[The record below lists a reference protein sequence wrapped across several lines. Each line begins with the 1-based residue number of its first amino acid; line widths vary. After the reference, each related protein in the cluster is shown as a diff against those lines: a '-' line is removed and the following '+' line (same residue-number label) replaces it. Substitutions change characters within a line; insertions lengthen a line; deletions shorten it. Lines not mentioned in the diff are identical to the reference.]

1 MNPSDIPSQTQK
13 ISMTEPSIQGVKQ
26 EDRTLVRNVIYLLHA
41 CKHPERLC
49 LSWSVSNTRNG
60 YEITG
65 LLDPAK
71 DFEIFK
77 ADLDMISMADQ
88 LRVQSI
94 SVCKRGDAPQIVI
107 RVLSRSE
114 PIMMTEL
121 EVLTVQKKRRMA

>member
-94 SVCKRGDAPQIVI
+94 SVCKRGDVPQIVI